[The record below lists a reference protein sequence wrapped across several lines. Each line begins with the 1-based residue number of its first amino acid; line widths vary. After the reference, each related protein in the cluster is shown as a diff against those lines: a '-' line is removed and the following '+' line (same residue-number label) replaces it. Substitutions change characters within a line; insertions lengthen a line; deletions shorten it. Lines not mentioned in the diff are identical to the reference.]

1 MSLPLGT
8 RTFELM
14 RGSVT
19 LLQFRQL
26 ILFQDEPVHVLE
38 KQELCIT
45 IITCQSVLQEGQ
57 N

>member
-38 KQELCIT
+38 KQELCVT